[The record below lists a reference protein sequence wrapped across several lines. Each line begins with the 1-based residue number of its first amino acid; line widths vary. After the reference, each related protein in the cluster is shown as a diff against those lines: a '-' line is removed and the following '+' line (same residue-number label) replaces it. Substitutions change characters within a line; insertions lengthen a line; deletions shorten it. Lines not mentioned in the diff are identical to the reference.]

1 MIKQKVK
8 SLLEEYLEAPEAWSD
23 NVMIEVD
30 SDTLD
35 CRLYDEV
42 DTDMEASEKDY
53 WEVMDF
59 LSMSVENPGSWEIDP
74 DALDELSASYR
85 CQ

>member
-8 SLLEEYLEAPEAWSD
+8 SLLKEYLEAPEAWSD

-30 SDTLD
+30 PDTLD

-42 DTDMEASEKDY
+42 DTDMEASDKDY

-59 LSMSVENPGSWEIDP
+59 LSMSVENPGSWEIDS